1 MTEAVLLSG
10 KRGAG
15 KSITA
20 CRLMAEYVRQGRP
33 VATNMDIRLDVMARP
48 WSRLVCW
55 RLPDF
60 PTAADFEMLPPGND
74 NPTDEARNGLIVLD
88 EVGTFLNSRDWQAKE
103 RRDVISWLLHSR
115 KFGWDLILIAQ
126 HPRLVDAQ
134 IRDAL
139 CDVHASA
146 KRADKLTVPVI
157 GAAAKFIT
165 GKPLKLPRAHVVT
178 FRYGFLPA
186 APVMH
191 VLWFSG
197 SEYGR
202 MYDSLQKISADGQ
215 QGVSSYLPAWHLRGR
230 HMRKF
235 DLYRG
240 VALAAFVLGA
250 LVGAA
255 GALLASALS
264 GGDPAPVE
272 MVEQDRF
279 DPSVHVVGVM
289 SGAAGLSVALS
300 DGRVAV
306 VEASRFD
313 LGGVLYQ
320 VGGVWFRQKN

>member
-20 CRLMAEYVRQGRP
+20 CRLMADYVRQGRP
-33 VATNMDIRLDVMARP
+33 VATNMDIRLDRMARP
-48 WSRLVCW
+48 WSRLVCY
-55 RLPDF
+55 RLPDH
-60 PTAADFEMLPPGND
+60 PTVEDFELLRPGNP
-74 NPTDEARNGLIVLD
+74 NPVDESRNGLIVLD

-103 RRDVISWLLHSR
+103 RKAVISWLLHSR

-157 GAAAKFIT
+157 GAATKFLF

-178 FRYGFLPA
+178 FRYGFLPH

-191 VLWFSG
+191 VLWFSAADYG
-197 SEYGR
+197 S
-202 MYDSLQKISADGQ
+202 MYDSLQKISPEGQ
-215 QGVSSYLPAWHLRGR
+215 QGVSSYLPAWYLKGR
-230 HMRKF
+230 YMSKIEM
-235 DLYRG
+235 YRG
-240 VALAAFVLGA
+240 VALSAFVLGA
-250 LVGAA
+250 LLGAVGGFFSSLFSSDDAVV
-255 GALLASALS
+255 ASPVQVERVDSSIHVSGVISSS
-264 GGDPAPVE
+264 GGLV
-272 MVEQDRF
+272 
-279 DPSVHVVGVM
+279 
-289 SGAAGLSVALS
+289 VALS
-300 DGRVAV
+300 DGRVSS

-313 LGGVLYQ
+313 PSGVLYQ
-320 VGGVWFRQKN
+320 VGGVWFREKK